1 MRPKSTTKGVQ
12 SVASSPRQQPL
23 PARTC
28 IGCRQGRAK
37 AQLIRVVRDPTG
49 RLIVDPQGKLPGR
62 GAYICPQR
70 ACAAQALKGTRLREA
85 FRQEVTACAVE
96 ELVRTMANTLA
107 ERAMAC
113 LHIARKAGRV
123 VSGYRQVMRALVHEP
138 VALLLVA
145 EDTAPERRREYER
158 RCARRQIPYRS
169 FLTKARLGELVGRDE
184 SSAMGIED
192 ARLSERL
199 TLYLE
204 GMRRLMER

>member
-1 MRPKSTTKGVQ
+1 MRPKSTTKMVQ
-12 SVASSPRQQPL
+12 SVASSPRQQPP

-37 AQLIRVVRDPTG
+37 AQLIRVVPDPTG

-96 ELVRTMANTLA
+96 ELVRIMANTLA

-123 VSGYRQVMRALVHEP
+123 VSGYTQVMRALVHEP

-158 RCARRQIPYRS
+158 QCARRQIPYRS

>member
-1 MRPKSTTKGVQ
+1 VRPKG
-12 SVASSPRQQPL
+12 
-23 PARTC
+23 
-28 IGCRQGRAK
+28 
-37 AQLIRVVRDPTG
+37 QLLRVVPDATG

-62 GAYICPQR
+62 GAYICPQQ

-85 FRQEVTACAVE
+85 FRQEVTVCAVD
-96 ELVRTMANTLA
+96 ELVRTMANILEA
-107 ERAMAC
+107 RAMAC

-123 VSGYRQVMRALVHEP
+123 VSGYTQVMRALVHDP

-145 EDTAPERRREYER
+145 EDTAPERRREYEM

-184 SSAMGIED
+184 SSAIGIED

-199 TLYLE
+199 TCDLE